1 MQLGECHGSDLLE
14 EKMRA
19 ENTGVLWFLLWK
31 NYAEKV
37 IGVNGEGII
46 LGSVI
51 VMKLEKIYFPKS
63 KQEQTEK

>member
-1 MQLGECHGSDLLE
+1 MQLGECHGSYLLE

-37 IGVNGEGII
+37 IGVNEEGII